1 MIDTL
6 KALSEESRLRILA
19 LLIDGDLCVCDI
31 ESELNMTQSNVS
43 RHLSA
48 LKSSGIVD
56 SRKKAQWAY
65 YGINEQ
71 FKSDNQFLW
80 LFLKEKLSQPPYNT
94 GVKSRDALTQKEGNA
109 TCLSTLKEL

>member
-19 LLIDGDLCVCDI
+19 LLIDGDMCVCDI
-31 ESELNMTQSNVS
+31 ESELKMTQSNVS

-48 LKSSGIVD
+48 LRNSGIVD
-56 SRKKAQWAY
+56 CKKKAQWAY

-71 FKSDNQFLW
+71 FKLDNQYLW
-80 LFLKEKLSQPPYNT
+80 LFLKENLSQPPYSEE
-94 GVKSRDALTQKEGNA
+94 SRTQNQLAHGEGNA
-109 TCLSTLKEL
+109 EYLSTFKVL